1 MSFFKRYRIKKIL
14 SATMWI
20 IVSFGAIMLLAASV
34 KKNDIRKC
42 EGINIKIFGA
52 TNHLFID
59 KEDIQKII
67 RNYSGRDVTNKT
79 LKEFDLRTIERVLER
94 DIWINNAELFFDT
107 EGFLQVLVD
116 EREPIARVFTKTGNT
131 FYIDSSMMML
141 PLSDKFSARVPVF
154 TNFPSDTKVLTKM
167 DRKVL
172 EDVRT
177 LSTSINE
184 DPFLMGMIDQIDI
197 VGQQFELYPKMGD
210 QVILFGEVENH
221 EKKFNKL
228 KLFYKNV
235 IAKTGWE
242 KYSVVNLKYDNQV
255 VAKIK
260 SKEEVI
266 ADSLQ
271 TLRLM
276 KALAE
281 YTQQRAGDTLI
292 NPSFSADVK
301 PDESIVMESA
311 QRDEPQDQNFF
322 GFTENQ
328 DAKIIKT
335 ESLVNSAKLPAIKV
349 KESKPISATSHG
361 NVKKP
366 NSIINNVDKKTIA
379 KPITKPVIKPIIKPA
394 KKVEEKAPVKKTEI
408 KKVIQEEKQKT
419 KPVPKA
425 VMPKEQPVS
434 HPNNDY

>member
-1 MSFFKRYRIKKIL
+1 MSFFKRYKIKNIL
-14 SATMWI
+14 TATTWI
-20 IVSFGAIMLLAASV
+20 LISCGAILLLAASV
-34 KKNDIRKC
+34 RKNDIRKC
-42 EGINIKIFGA
+42 EGINIKIYGA

-67 RNYSGRDVTNKT
+67 RNYSGKDVTNKA

-107 EGFLQVLVD
+107 EGVLQVMVD
-116 EREPIARVFTKTGNT
+116 EREPIARIFTKTGNT

-154 TNFPSDTKVLTKM
+154 TNFPSDTKVLTKK
-167 DRKVL
+167 DQKTL
-172 EDVRT
+172 EDIRT
-177 LSTSINE
+177 MSTSINE

-210 QVILFGEVENH
+210 QVILFGEVEDH

-242 KYSVVNLKYDNQV
+242 KYSVVNLKYNNQV

-266 ADSLQ
+266 ADSVQ

-292 NPSFSADVK
+292 NPSFTADVK

-311 QRDEPQDQNFF
+311 QRDEHEDPNFF
-322 GFTENQ
+322 GFTENPA
-328 DAKIIKT
+328 AKIIKT
-335 ESLVNSAKLPAIKV
+335 ESLVNSAKLPALKV
-349 KESKPISATSHG
+349 KESKPITATSHG
-361 NVKKP
+361 NVKKE
-366 NSIINNVDKKTIA
+366 NTNIINNEKKTIT
-379 KPITKPVIKPIIKPA
+379 KPIAKPIIKPA
-394 KKVEEKAPVKKTEI
+394 KKVELKDPVKKPEN
-408 KKVIQEEKQKT
+408 KKLTHEEKQRA